1 MASQRIEKPDL
12 EPKRGQVT
20 PVSQT
25 EALPDASHEPEIE
38 QEVLTASQWRL
49 MWWKFRKHK
58 IAFWSGWLL
67 LLLYGIAA
75 LCEFLAPYPLE
86 YRDVEYA
93 FAPPQPIRLV
103 SEEGLHL
110 RPFVY
115 PIRGERHPETLR
127 RIYFEDRNTRL
138 PIRFLVR
145 GEPYRFWGLFTTDV
159 HLFGV
164 EDGTMHLLGADSL
177 GRDLLSRIFYGA
189 RISLTIGLIGVTLS
203 FFLGLSIGAV
213 SGFYGGWID
222 NAVQRTIEVVQS
234 FPAIPL
240 WMALAA
246 ALPTTWSPVQVYL
259 GITVVLSL
267 IGWTGLARQVR
278 GKILSLR
285 EEDFATAAI
294 LAGAT
299 RTRVMWRHLLPS
311 FMSHIIVALTLAV
324 PAMILAE
331 TALSFLGLGLRSPV
345 TSWGVLLTEA
355 QNVQAVAVHPWLLTP
370 VLFVIITVL
379 AFNFLGDGL
388 RDAADPYS
396 R

>member
-1 MASQRIEKPDL
+1 MPTDTNSGQNRDREMQDVVLDEELQQQGL
-12 EPKRGQVT
+12 E
-20 PVSQT
+20 
-25 EALPDASHEPEIE
+25 E

-58 IAFWSGWLL
+58 LALWAAWFLF
-67 LLLYGIAA
+67 LLYAVAA
-75 LCEFLAPYPLE
+75 LCDFLAPYPLD
-86 YRDVEYA
+86 YRNIDYA
-93 FAPPQPIRLV
+93 YAPPQPIRFV
-103 SEEGLHL
+103 SDEGLHL

-115 PIRGERHPETLR
+115 ALEGARHPETLR
-127 RIYFEDRNTRL
+127 KFYFEDREQRL
-138 PIRFLVR
+138 PIRFFVR
-145 GEPYRFWGLFTTDV
+145 GEPYRFWGTFSTDL
-159 HLFGV
+159 HFFGV
-164 EDGTMHLLGADSL
+164 EGTQPVFLLGSDSL
-177 GRDLLSRIFYGA
+177 GRDLLSRILYGA
-189 RISLTIGLIGVTLS
+189 RISLTIGLIGVTMS
-203 FFLGLSIGAV
+203 FFLGLTIDAI
-213 SGFYGGWID
+213 SGYYGGWID
-222 NAVQRTIEVVQS
+222 HGIQRLIEILQS

-246 ALPTTWSPVQVYL
+246 ALPNTWSPIQLYL

-267 IGWTGLARQVR
+267 ISWTGLARQVR

-285 EEDFATAAI
+285 DEDFATAAI
-294 LAGAT
+294 LSGASQA
-299 RTRVMWRHLLPS
+299 RVMWRHLLPS

-324 PAMILAE
+324 PAMILVE

-370 VLFVIITVL
+370 MFFVIATVL

>member
-1 MASQRIEKPDL
+1 MKLSPTEPENQEPKVKPAELEAEL
-12 EPKRGQVT
+12 EPQDLSG
-20 PVSQT
+20 P
-25 EALPDASHEPEIE
+25 
-38 QEVLTASQWRL
+38 EVLTASQWRL

-58 IAFWSGWLL
+58 IAYWSGWLL
-67 LLLYGIAA
+67 LLLYAVAA

-86 YRDVEYA
+86 TRDIDYA
-93 FAPPQPIRLV
+93 YAPPQTLRFI
-103 SEEGLHL
+103 SDEGLHL

-115 PIRGERHPETLR
+115 ALEGSRHPETLR
-127 RIYFEDRNTRL
+127 KLYVEDREQRL
-138 PIRFLVR
+138 PLRFFVR
-145 GEPYRFWGLFTTDV
+145 GEHYRFWGLIETDL
-159 HLFGV
+159 HLFGFEGQRPV
-164 EDGTMHLLGADSL
+164 FLLGSDSL
-177 GRDLLSRIFYGA
+177 GRDLFSRILYGT
-189 RISLTIGLIGVTLS
+189 RISLTIGLIGVVLS
-203 FFLGLSIGAV
+203 FFLGLSIGAI
-213 SGFYGGWID
+213 SGFFGGWVD
-222 NAVQRTIEVVQS
+222 NLVQRTIEVIQS
-234 FPAIPL
+234 FPSIPL

-246 ALPTTWSPVQVYL
+246 ALPNSWSPIQLYI

-294 LAGAT
+294 LAGAS
-299 RTRVMWRHLLPS
+299 RNRVMWRHLLPS
-311 FMSHIIVALTLAV
+311 FMSHIIVSLTLAV

-355 QNVQAVAVHPWLLTP
+355 QNIQAVAVHPWLLTP
-370 VLFVIITVL
+370 VIFVILTVL